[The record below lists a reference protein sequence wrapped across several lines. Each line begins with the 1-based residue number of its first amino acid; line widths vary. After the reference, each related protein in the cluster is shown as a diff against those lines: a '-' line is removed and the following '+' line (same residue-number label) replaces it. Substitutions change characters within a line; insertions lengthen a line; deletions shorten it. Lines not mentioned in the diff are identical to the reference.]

1 MAASTI
7 KGLTI
12 EINGDT
18 TSLDKALT
26 NVNKTSRDLQS
37 ELRQVDKLL
46 KLDPKNT
53 ELLAQ
58 KQKLLADAV
67 ENAKSKLNT
76 LKAAAEQASKQLANG
91 EIGEDQYR
99 ALQREVIKA
108 EQNLQSLES
117 QSKET
122 ADAQQKAGNEAEE
135 AGNDIKKAG
144 NKAKDAG
151 DDAEKSKDGWEK
163 LGNGM
168 KSAGELAA
176 KAAAAVAAA
185 AVAGG
190 TAVVAM
196 TTKAGALAD
205 EINTLST
212 QTGLST
218 EEIQKFAYASD
229 IIDVDLETLT
239 KSMAKLTK
247 NMSTAKGGSG
257 AAAEAFAALGVSVTD
272 GNGELRNNQ
281 DVMTDVIASLGAMEN
296 ETQRDAY
303 AMAIFGKSAQ
313 DLNPLILGGA
323 EALEALGTQAQDAG
337 LILSQE
343 ALDGLNDYNDK
354 VDVLKATL
362 AGAGTLFATAFAEPL
377 GKAVEALTGYLTDM
391 TKAFNEGGFSA
402 VADVV
407 AGIFTEL
414 QGKFYE
420 LLPKIGEVAA
430 GIIPTLISG
439 MQTNLPVLIT
449 GALSLITSMVNV
461 LLQQLPTIAELGI
474 QLLAQLANG
483 IASALPTL
491 IPTIVDVVMQ
501 TLTVIYENL
510 PLFIE
515 AGLNILTSLIEG
527 IIDSIPILIEALPK
541 LIETVLNYFA
551 TSLPMIIEA
560 GIDIVIALIEGLVD
574 ALPALVAMLPKLITS
589 ITTTLTNPDSITK
602 LVSGALQIIVALAK
616 GLIEAIPVLVK
627 SLPQII
633 TAIVTGLGGAVKSMA
648 AVGVNLIKGLWNGI
662 GDALG
667 WLKNKILGL
676 GNSILGWIKGI
687 FGIHSPSSETAYF
700 GEMLA
705 KGLGVGFLDS
715 MDSVAK
721 SIGKA
726 ANTALDAISPNLE
739 ARLSYAT
746 AALPNGSSTSAV
758 SNSVVNNSP
767 VVNVTINTSGG
778 LSESDIV
785 TTVNRALGK
794 VFA

>member
-1 MAASTI
+1 MAASNI

-176 KAAAAVAAA
+176 KAAAAIAAA

-205 EINTLST
+205 DINTLST

-281 DVMTDVIASLGAMEN
+281 DVMADVIASLGAMEN

-362 AGAGTLFATAFAEPL
+362 AGAGPLFATAFAEPL
-377 GKAVEALTGYLTDM
+377 GKVVQMLTDYLTSI
-391 TKAFNEGGFSA
+391 TKAFSEGGFPA
-402 VADVV
+402 VAD
-407 AGIFTEL
+407 AIATIFTEL
-414 QGKFYE
+414 QGKFYAF
-420 LLPKIGEVAA
+420 LPKVAEFAA
-430 GIIPTLISG
+430 GLIPKIIEG
-439 MQTNLPVLIT
+439 MKTNLPILAESAVKVITTLID
-449 GALSLITSMVNV
+449 GLSTSM
-461 LLQQLPTIAELGI
+461 
-474 QLLAQLANG
+474 
-483 IASALPTL
+483 
-491 IPTIVDVVMQ
+491 
-501 TLTVIYENL
+501 
-510 PLFIE
+510 
-515 AGLNILTSLIEG
+515 
-527 IIDSIPILIEALPK
+527 PILIPAIVDIVIAIASTLINNLPMLIDAALELILALAEGLVVALPLLVNQVPKIIISLVATLLSPSMISKVVDTAVKLVVTLTMAIVSALPK
-541 LIETVLNYFA
+541 LIEQ
-551 TSLPMIIEA
+551 
-560 GIDIVIALIEGLVD
+560 
-574 ALPALVAMLPKLITS
+574 LPKVITA
-589 ITTTLTNPDSITK
+589 ITQTLTNPDSIAK
-602 LVSGALQIIVALAK
+602 LVSGSFQIIAALAK
-616 GLIEAIPVLVK
+616 GLIEAIPILVK

-633 TAIVTGLGGAVKSMA
+633 AAIVGGLGAAVKSMA

-705 KGLGVGFLDS
+705 RGLGVGFIEN
-715 MDSVAK
+715 MDGVAK
-721 SIGKA
+721 SIGRA

-746 AALPNGSSTSAV
+746 TSLPMGSSAAAV

>member
-1 MAASTI
+1 MAASNI

-122 ADAQQKAGNEAEE
+122 AGAQQKAGNEAEE
-135 AGNDIKKAG
+135 AGDDIKKAG

-176 KAAAAVAAA
+176 KAAAAIAAA

-196 TTKAGALAD
+196 TTKAGVLAD
-205 EINTLST
+205 DINTLSA

-229 IIDVDLETLT
+229 IIDVDIETLA

-247 NMSTAKGGSG
+247 NMSIAKRGSG
-257 AAAEAFAALGVSVTD
+257 AAADAFAALGVSITD

-303 AMAIFGKSAQ
+303 AMEIFGKSAQ

-362 AGAGTLFATAFAEPL
+362 AGAGPLFATAFAEPL
-377 GKAVEALTGYLTDM
+377 GKVVQMLTDYLTSI
-391 TKAFNEGGFSA
+391 TKAFSEGGFPA
-402 VADVV
+402 VAD
-407 AGIFTEL
+407 AIATIFTEL
-414 QGKFYE
+414 QGKFYAF
-420 LLPKIGEVAA
+420 LPKVAEFAA
-430 GIIPTLISG
+430 GFIPKIIEG
-439 MQTNLPVLIT
+439 MQTNLPILAESAVKVITTLID
-449 GALSLITSMVNV
+449 GLSTSM
-461 LLQQLPTIAELGI
+461 
-474 QLLAQLANG
+474 
-483 IASALPTL
+483 
-491 IPTIVDVVMQ
+491 
-501 TLTVIYENL
+501 
-510 PLFIE
+510 
-515 AGLNILTSLIEG
+515 
-527 IIDSIPILIEALPK
+527 PILIPAIVDIVIAIASTLIDNLPMLIDAALELILALAEGLVVALPLLVNQVPKIIISLVTTLLSPAMISKIIDTAVKLVVSLTTAIISALPK
-541 LIETVLNYFA
+541 LIEQI
-551 TSLPMIIEA
+551 PK
-560 GIDIVIALIEGLVD
+560 VIT
-574 ALPALVAMLPKLITS
+574 ALV
-589 ITTTLTNPDSITK
+589 TTLTNPDSITK
-602 LVSGALQIIVALAK
+602 LISGALQIIIALAK
-616 GLIEAIPVLVK
+616 GLIQAIPVLVK

-633 TAIVTGLGGAVKSMA
+633 AAIVTGLGGAVKSMA
-648 AVGVNLIKGLWNGI
+648 TVGLNLIKGLWNGI

-676 GNSILGWIKGI
+676 GSKILGWIKGI

-705 KGLGVGFLDS
+705 RGLGVGFIEN
-715 MDSVAK
+715 MDGVAK
-721 SIGKA
+721 SIGRA

-746 AALPNGSSTSAV
+746 AALPGGSSPSAI